1 MEKLCHQKWNQQ
13 TQRASHENTEVEKD
27 AATAALQHG
36 FARLFQQFDREKK
49 AVEDERNYL
58 LKAQFDHEQRVT
70 ALRAS
75 AESQGALVKSVTV
88 NFKFCIRPNLSFV
101 VVNSFFACL
110 KSITS

>member
-1 MEKLCHQKWNQQ
+1 MTVEVTFAGGWGEFKKKNTCRQEWNQQ
-13 TQRASHENTEVEKD
+13 AQRAGHENADGEEGD
-27 AATAALQHG
+27 AATAALQRG

-75 AESQGALVKSVTV
+75 AESQGARFAL
-88 NFKFCIRPNLSFV
+88 V
-101 VVNSFFACL
+101 VVHAGEGAGRRF
-110 KSITS
+110 